1 MILYVFTVI
10 TEQWH
15 IILGILLFIALGQ
28 SLVSAALKHL
38 SGNTL
43 TDVEYFA
50 LGLSGWILP
59 ISLISL
65 LWFLLGFTSTTP
77 LTRLVIPVGIFLL
90 IAILFRPDIETDS
103 KKPIFF
109 LLALVLISI
118 LLRLVFVSRAILPS
132 YFDSAQHYGMIKNLL
147 QNGTALPLAATTY
160 YHRGFHMVTA
170 FFVTVLQADIAKTM
184 LILGQ
189 LVLAIMPVSVFFI
202 VKHTT
207 GSNGA
212 GIFAIIL
219 SALGWYMPAHALN
232 WGKYPALM
240 SLALLPFVLSLAY
253 WLIQRGAEFTPQKRW
268 VLYAILGLSIVVTT
282 LFHTRTPVILAIVFP
297 AWVIEVWRQRL
308 SWINQALIL
317 GIVILVVV
325 LEVLFIQTQAILI
338 PLLDPYLNKGIW
350 ITALVL
356 LLSILALR
364 EYSEVAFVC
373 LLSMCLLLGGLFVP
387 IQIPGYGSL
396 TLLDRPFVEMILYLP
411 LSLLGGLGL
420 AGLETWLRHSLF
432 RVFLY
437 RKYIYGLV
445 IGLML
450 IHGLAR
456 YSLYPSDCCV
466 LVGSDD
472 LAALAWM
479 EDRLPREAHIGISVT
494 ELNVLQSE
502 ALEGYTGGDAGIW
515 ITPLIDRVTIPL
527 FFSSDFG
534 QETMKDKLCE
544 SGVSHLYE
552 GELGQSFDSARLHE
566 HPEWYRVLLS
576 MPKVKVYEVVGCR

>member
-1 MILYVFTVI
+1 VILDVFTVI

-15 IILGILLFIALGQ
+15 IVLGILLFIALGQ
-28 SLVSAALKHL
+28 SLVTAALKNL

-43 TDVEYFA
+43 TDAEYFA
-50 LGLSGWILP
+50 LGLAGWILP
-59 ISLISL
+59 VALISL
-65 LWFLLGFTSTTP
+65 LWVLPGFTSTTL
-77 LTRLVIPVGIFLL
+77 LTQLVVLLGSFLL
-90 IAILFRPDIETDS
+90 IVILFCLTLRADTETDS
-103 KKPIFF
+103 KKTIIF
-109 LLALVLISI
+109 LLGLVLIST
-118 LLRLVFVSRAILPS
+118 LLRLIFVSRAILPS
-132 YFDSAQHYGMIKNLL
+132 YFDSAQHYSTIKNLL
-147 QNGTALPLAATTY
+147 QHGTSTMY

-170 FFVTVLQADIAKTM
+170 FLVTVLQADIAKTM

-202 VKHTT
+202 VKRTT

-240 SLALLPFVLSLAY
+240 SIALLPFVLSLAY
-253 WLIQRGAEFTPQKRW
+253 WLTQKGAAFTPQKRRI
-268 VLYAILGLSIVVTT
+268 LYGILGLGVVVLT
-282 LFHTRTPVILAIVFP
+282 LLHSRTLVILAIVFL
-297 AWVIEVWRQRL
+297 AWVIAVWRQRL

-317 GIVILVVV
+317 GIVILVLA
-325 LEVLFIQTQAILI
+325 LEVLFIQTQAILV

-350 ITALVL
+350 ITALVV

-373 LLSMCLLLGGLFVP
+373 VLSMGLLLGGLFVP

-396 TLLDRPFVEMILYLP
+396 TLLDRPFVETILYLP
-411 LSLLGGLGL
+411 LSILGGLGL

-432 RVFLY
+432 RIFLY
-437 RKYIYGLV
+437 RKYIYGLF

-450 IHGLAR
+450 IHAFIR

-466 LVGSDD
+466 LVGEDD

-479 EDRLPREAHIGISVT
+479 EDHLPREAHIGISVT

-527 FFSSDFG
+527 LFSSDFG
-534 QETMKDKLCE
+534 QEAIKDKLCE

-552 GELGQSFDSARLHE
+552 GELGQSFDSARLHK